1 MAKTIKEMAHD
12 HVVAYMHNGE
22 YEEMEDTFIAGA
34 NAVLDAVR
42 KCTSYEEF
50 KKVIS
55 ELEDY
60 R

>member
-1 MAKTIKEMAHD
+1 MKSIEEFATEYAQNK
-12 HVVAYMHNGE
+12 YMPMQTYNAV
-22 YEEMEDTFIAGA
+22 MAGA
-34 NAVLDAVR
+34 NYVLDAVR